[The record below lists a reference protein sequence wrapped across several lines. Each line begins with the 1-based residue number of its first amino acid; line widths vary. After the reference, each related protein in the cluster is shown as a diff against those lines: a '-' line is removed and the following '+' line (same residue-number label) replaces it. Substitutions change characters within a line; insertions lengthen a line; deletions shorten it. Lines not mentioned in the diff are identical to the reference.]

1 MYNTSRKIKAR
12 SGDNECKDG
21 KCKDFEGAY
30 EYDDG
35 PTSESRATYAAG
47 AVPKLTVRNF
57 YLDSEVYEL
66 KNITEYAF
74 GSGGITSNMGPA
86 GRYLYEFEVQN
97 TGTVTMSDVTLSVEM
112 AKGIRPI
119 HAFYFPNTTGELD
132 ARVSPFDEDILTTVI
147 CNLNTMN
154 PSQLKSIVVEAYV
167 KNGVE
172 KKDVSIE
179 VKGKDPDG
187 SELRRSLI
195 SAKEVGCEWKTR
207 TSPPAL
213 CDPDATDEERDRL
226 CVEICPPW
234 TESYR

>member
-1 MYNTSRKIKAR
+1 MRLYRLALTLILISIASGQSQVGNATESTTTGDTSA
-12 SGDNECKDG
+12 
-21 KCKDFEGAY
+21 
-30 EYDDG
+30 
-35 PTSESRATYAAG
+35 
-47 AVPKLTVRNF
+47 LTNF
-57 YLDSEVYEL
+57 YLNSEVYEL
-66 KNITEYAF
+66 QNSTEYAF
-74 GSGGITSNMGPA
+74 GSGGITSNIEPA

-132 ARVSPFDEDILTTVI
+132 AKASPFNEDILTTVM
-147 CNLNTMN
+147 CNLNTMS

-167 KNGVE
+167 KKGVE

-207 TSPPAL
+207 TSPPAP
-213 CDPDATDEERDRL
+213 CDPDATDEERSRL
-226 CVEICPPW
+226 CAAICPPW
-234 TESYR
+234 IESYL